1 MMIDNFATKF
11 LPVDLTD
18 KDAGVRYYC
27 KQFLSRTLQM
37 FRYPVIPESIPKRD
51 LELLFQVNG
60 FAVLTKVTVGEDK
73 IGRVDLENGTP
84 YAFFGG
90 LGGMLNEYY
99 NPTIATVAN
108 PFLNF
113 SATLTDGVDCVIV
126 WNDSMHAG
134 LMEIFRR
141 YATQLVENDIS
152 LNIADINAR
161 IVSLFEADNDIAK
174 KAVEEFIK
182 SIKAGKLAAASTKP
196 FFDGIR
202 AIPYATGG
210 STNTITQLI
219 EFEQYLKAGVLN
231 DVGLNANY
239 NMKREAINSTE
250 AQMGTDALLPLTDDM
265 LFNRRYGFKRAKDVL
280 NLDFE
285 CEFGS
290 AWEDRHDIADARA
303 DDEPAVEE
311 TGESVDDTA
320 PETEPANGGDDNGQ
334 ID

>member
-1 MMIDNFATKF
+1 MMIDNFASKF

-18 KDAGVRYYC
+18 KIAGVRYYC
-27 KQFLSRTLQM
+27 MQFLTRTVQM
-37 FRYPVIPESIPKRD
+37 FRYPVIPETIPKRD
-51 LELLFQVNG
+51 LETLFQVNG
-60 FAVLTKVTVGEDK
+60 FAVFTRVTVGEDG
-73 IGRVDLENGTP
+73 IGRVDLENGKP

-90 LGGMLNEYY
+90 LGGELNEYY

-126 WNDSMHAG
+126 YNDSAHAG
-134 LMEIFRR
+134 LMDLFRR
-141 YATQLVENDIS
+141 YATQLVENDITI
-152 LNIADINAR
+152 NIADINMR
-161 IVSLFEADNDIAK
+161 IVSLFTADNDIGK
-174 KAVEEFIK
+174 KAVDEFLK
-182 SIKAGKLAAASTKP
+182 NIKAGKLGAAATAA

-202 AIPYATGG
+202 SLPYATGG
-210 STNTITQLI
+210 ASNYITQLI
-219 EFEQYLKAGVLN
+219 ELEQYLKAGVLN

-265 LFNRRYGFKRAKDVL
+265 LFNRRYGFERVKKVL
-280 NLDFE
+280 NVDIE

-311 TGESVDDTA
+311 TGEDVDDSA
-320 PETEPANGGDDNGQ
+320 PETEPANGGEDNGQ
-334 ID
+334 TD

>member
-1 MMIDNFATKF
+1 MMIDNFASKF
-11 LPVDLTD
+11 TPVDLTD
-18 KDAGVRYYC
+18 KNAGVRYYC
-27 KQFLSRTLQM
+27 EQFLSRTLQM

-60 FAVLTKVTVGEDK
+60 FAVLTKVTKGDDG

-99 NPTIATVAN
+99 NPTIATVSN

-113 SATLTDGVDCVIV
+113 SATLTDGVDCVIIY
-126 WNDSMHAG
+126 NDSMHAG
-134 LMEIFRR
+134 LTDIFRR

-161 IVSLFEADNDIAK
+161 IVALFETDNDIAK
-174 KAVEEFIK
+174 KGVEEFMK

-311 TGESVDDTA
+311 TGESVDDTV
-320 PETEPANGGDDNGQ
+320 PETESEEVNENVDT
-334 ID
+334 